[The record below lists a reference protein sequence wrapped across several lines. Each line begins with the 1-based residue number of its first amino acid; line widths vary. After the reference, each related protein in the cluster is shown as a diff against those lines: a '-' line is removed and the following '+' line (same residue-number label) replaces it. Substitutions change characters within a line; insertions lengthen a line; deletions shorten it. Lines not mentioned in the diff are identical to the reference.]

1 MKNLLL
7 VLVLLLS
14 AYSWAQETGT
24 VEGTLTDK
32 ETNDEPLPFANV
44 SIKGTT
50 KGGTTDFDGKY
61 VIENVPVGTYTAE
74 FSFVGYETVEVP
86 NVKIE
91 TNKFTNVSTSL
102 GASAAALDEVLITV
116 QTSREREE
124 ALLLEQKM
132 AITITQTIGAEELA
146 RKGVSNAEGAVA
158 KLSGITKQDG
168 VKNVFVRGLGD
179 RYNTTSLNGL
189 PLPSE
194 DPEYKNISL
203 DFFASGIIQS
213 VDVNKTFLPS
223 TFGGDVGGANINIRS
238 KELSGMDELVVKVGS
253 GLNTRAFN
261 SDFLTIDGTNRFG
274 TELKKESPITSFQQY
289 NFKNSF
295 DPNNSS
301 SQINYDGSLRLG
313 KRWNIGD
320 NRLTALFVGSVD
332 NDYSYKEGNIAT
344 YNSAGN
350 QGQNQDFKRS
360 DYGIAQLASLNLDYK
375 FGIHNNRITLNNMF
389 IRQVGQS
396 VGEYLGENPSISDQ
410 SELKDFTRRQQTN
423 KNNLFVNQLITKF
436 YLNDKIDLNVS
447 GSYNFTRG
455 SEPDRRTNSFIR
467 RLNDNEDFYR
477 VAVGSAG
484 LNNRFYSDL
493 EEDEIAGAASVDYKL
508 GNTDESSNN
517 KITLGYNFRNTKRTF
532 NFVQYSFQFKQQYRV
547 DLNNVDA
554 LFNQDRLDAGDFE
567 IYTNRGR
574 FSPDPEIEQARLRP
588 GYYTG
593 DKTIHA
599 GFADAVYDLTDNLTL
614 SGGLRFENIDQIVE
628 FDTQLASSV
637 NNPNIDPGTIN
648 RHYFLPSLN
657 VKYDFTENQILRLAA
672 SETYI
677 LPQFKEV
684 APFLYEDVS
693 FSSQGNPNLL
703 PSDVYNFD
711 LKYEFY
717 PSSSEVLS
725 VTGFYKLI
733 KDPINRIRVNSA
745 ANDLSY
751 VNVGNANVA
760 GVELELRK
768 NLYESGSES
777 TNTKQLQL
785 GLNASYLYSTQKL
798 IDVDTDQL
806 TVRFTNDKDA
816 LEGASPVLV
825 NSDLTF
831 NYDKNDFGLTSSL
844 VGNFFSNRIYS
855 LGTAGNENLVEQ
867 SRISLDFV
875 NTINF
880 NKHFSLDLKARNL
893 LDPNYEITQEVMG
906 NDLNVS
912 SYKRGLTISAGLS
925 YTF

>member
-1 MKNLLL
+1 MKKLLWSFIFL
-7 VLVLLLS
+7 ITAL
-14 AYSWAQETGT
+14 SWAQETGT
-24 VEGTLTDK
+24 IEGTLTDK
-32 ETNDEPLPFANV
+32 ETDNQPLPFANIL
-44 SIKGTT
+44 IKGTT
-50 KGGTTDFDGKY
+50 KGATTDFDGKY
-61 VIENVPVGTYTAE
+61 IISNITVGTYTVE
-74 FSFVGYETVEVP
+74 FSFVGYEKVEVP
-86 NVKIE
+86 NVKVE
-91 TNKFTNVSTSL
+91 VDKFTNVSTAL
-102 GASAAALDEVLITV
+102 GASAAALDEVIIKV

-124 ALLLEQKM
+124 ALLLEQKNSV
-132 AITITQTIGAEELA
+132 TITQTIGAEELA
-146 RKGVSNAEGAVA
+146 RKGVSSAEGAVA

-213 VDVNKTFLPS
+213 VDVNKTFLPG

-238 KELSGMDELVVKVGS
+238 KELSGTDELYLKLGS
-253 GLNTRAFN
+253 GLNTRAYN
-261 SDFLTIDGTNRFG
+261 SDFLTIDGTNLLG
-274 TELKKESPITSFQQY
+274 TKLKKESPITSFQQY
-289 NFKNSF
+289 DFRNSF
-295 DPNNSS
+295 DPNSAD
-301 SQINYDGSLRLG
+301 SQINYDGSIGLG

-320 NRLTALFVGSVD
+320 NRLSALFIGTID
-332 NDYSYKEGNIAT
+332 TDYSYKEGNIST

-360 DYGIAQLASLNLDYK
+360 DYGISQLASLNLDYR
-375 FGIHNNRITLNNMF
+375 FNNNRITLNNMI

-396 VGEYLGENPSISDQ
+396 VGEYLGENPSVSDQ
-410 SELKDFTRRQQTN
+410 SELEDFTRRQQTN
-423 KNNLFVNQLITKF
+423 KNNLFVNQLITQF
-436 YLNDKIDLNVS
+436 YINEKIDLNLS

-467 RLNDNEDFYR
+467 RMNDNEDFYR

-493 EEDEIAGAASVDYKL
+493 EEDEVAGTASVDYKL
-508 GNTDESSNN
+508 GDAEETSKS
-517 KITLGYNFRNTKRTF
+517 KITIGYNFRDTQRTF
-532 NFVQYSFQFKQQYRV
+532 NFVQYSFQFKQQYQV

-554 LFNQDRLDAGDFE
+554 LFNQERLDAGDFE

-574 FSPDPEIEQARLRP
+574 YSNDPALEQARLRP

-599 GFADAVYDLTDNLTL
+599 GFADAVYDFSEDFTL
-614 SGGLRFENIDQIVE
+614 SGGLRFETIDQIVE

-637 NNPNIDPGTIN
+637 NNPNTDPGTIN
-648 RHYFLPSLN
+648 KQYFLPSIN
-657 VKYDFTENQILRLAA
+657 VKYNFTDDQILRFAA
-672 SETYI
+672 SKSYI

-711 LKYEFY
+711 LKYELY

-725 VTGFYKLI
+725 ITGFYKLI
-733 KDPINRIRVNSA
+733 NDPINRIRVNSA

-760 GVELELRK
+760 GLEVELRK
-768 NLYESGSES
+768 NLFKSDNDTSSKEF
-777 TNTKQLQL
+777 QL

-798 IDVDTDQL
+798 LDVDSDEL

-825 NSDLTF
+825 NGDLTY
-831 NYDKNDFGLTSSL
+831 NYEKNEFSITSSF
-844 VGNFFSNRIYS
+844 VGNYFSNRIYS

-875 NTINF
+875 NSINF
-880 NKHFSLDLKARNL
+880 SDHLSLSLKARNL
-893 LDPNYEITQEVMG
+893 LDPNYEITQEVND

-912 SYKRGLTISAGLS
+912 SYKRGLTISAGLAYS
-925 YTF
+925 F